1 MTEEEKKQKEAQ
13 YIEDMLDGTARFMF
27 NVFNTKSGNY
37 NENFEELLLQG
48 GGGNSMFV
56 NCWAKPSSFFV
67 RKRISG
73 KAKETIANLGFA
85 SINDVPP
92 EYKYNNAKGAENR
105 KTVGK
110 LLHLDHSPGNVKV
123 LHLIR
128 DKCREFNPDTDNY
141 DMIIRTLKEY
151 FKTIQTLDWIT
162 IEQDDI
168 RTYKTDSDGPSK
180 KEKDMMSHEERDNL
194 LNDIWEDL

>member
-1 MTEEEKKQKEAQ
+1 MEQQDLCLMFLIQKAV
-13 YIEDMLDGTARFMF
+13 II
-27 NVFNTKSGNY
+27 TKILRNFYFRGAAGILCLLIVGLNHHLFSS
-37 NENFEELLLQG
+37 ENAFRG
-48 GGGNSMFV
+48 
-56 NCWAKPSSFFV
+56 KP
-67 RKRISG
+67 R
-73 KAKETIANLGFA
+73 KAKETIANLGFE